1 MLSIQP
7 VSVTSPK
14 VRNVQ
19 FGNRNA
25 FTVETPED
33 EAYSEKTKFY
43 EKQKQEF
50 ENIVNDERTPEILKK
65 MGKAFKVVSE
75 ALFNGWLVA
84 WGASKGAKF
93 VKSSVASG
101 MNGKM
106 ATEAKSLIKPLISGF
121 SKAAGAIAGGVATVA
136 KHVKASNAYTN
147 FAEKATKFAEKM
159 DNHKYGQYLMSGLR
173 LIGKGAKAVF
183 NFIAKP
189 FEKLAEKIKGAD
201 FNTAYDRAAK
211 ATSTTLG
218 VGAGAASAYDE
229 AVHPETQK
237 MHDEVD
243 DDNVNKDKKEFD
255 DEVQRHLD
263 ELDGEDE

>member
-7 VSVTSPK
+7 VSVTSPR

-25 FTVETPED
+25 FTIETPED

-101 MNGKM
+101 MNSKM
-106 ATEAKSLIKPLISGF
+106 AAEAKSLIKPLIRGF
-121 SKAAGAIAGGVATVA
+121 SNVAGAVAGGAARVAE
-136 KHVKASNAYTN
+136 HVKASSAYTN
-147 FAEKATKFAEKM
+147 LTEKVTKFTEKM

-173 LIGKGAKAVF
+173 LIGEGAKAVF

-189 FEKLAEKIKGAD
+189 FEKFAEKIKGAD
-201 FNTAYDRAAK
+201 FNTAYDKAAK
-211 ATSTTLG
+211 VTSTTLG

-243 DDNVNKDKKEFD
+243 DEEVNNDKKEFD

>member
-7 VSVTSPK
+7 VNVTSPK
-14 VRNVQ
+14 MRNVQ
-19 FGNRNA
+19 FGNRSA

-33 EAYSEKTKFY
+33 EAYSEKTKFF

-50 ENIVNDERTPEILKK
+50 ENIVNDERTPEFLKK
-65 MGKAFKVVSE
+65 MGKAFKVISE

-101 MNGKM
+101 MNGKV
-106 ATEAKSLIKPLISGF
+106 AQEAKTFAKPIANGF
-121 SKAAGAIAGGVATVA
+121 RKAAGAIAGGFATVGE
-136 KHVKASNAYTN
+136 HIKASKTYTN
-147 FAEKATKFAEKM
+147 LAEKLTNFAEKM
-159 DNHKYGQYLMSGLR
+159 DNHKYGQYVMSGLR
-173 LIGKGAKAVF
+173 LVGKGIKAAFGFV
-183 NFIAKP
+183 AKP
-189 FEKLAEKIKGAD
+189 FEKLAEKIKGTSFD
-201 FNTAYDRAAK
+201 TAYDKAAK

-243 DDNVNKDKKEFD
+243 NENINNDKKEFD
-255 DEVQRHLD
+255 DEVQQHLD